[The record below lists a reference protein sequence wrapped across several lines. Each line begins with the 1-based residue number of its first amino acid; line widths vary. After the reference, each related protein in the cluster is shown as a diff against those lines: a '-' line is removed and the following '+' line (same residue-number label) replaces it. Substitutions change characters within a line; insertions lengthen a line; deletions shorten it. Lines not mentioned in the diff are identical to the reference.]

1 MYRIS
6 FFSYKGGSGR
16 SSALVNTVPFIAR
29 ELKANSVHP
38 IILVDMDM
46 DSTGLTYLL
55 HQEEAVKNHL
65 TIQKVMTDP
74 IVGGNRYLAGGPQD
88 HPFFKSLIKVGQV
101 FGLEDASVL
110 LLPAEAGAAVGKDGS
125 NKNISNCNYQ
135 KIDNV
140 LRISENY
147 QCSAVIFDSSAGDQ
161 ETAKVCNEKAKVIV
175 CCMRPTIQFQ
185 EGTMEYFN
193 RMNQSIRNKHVILL
207 PNAVSRDIIEVDGK
221 KYPMTAKNGIR
232 STFQEKFADT
242 GNIIHLDAFVG
253 SYFGIPLVKRF
264 LWQEAILA
272 TFPPEKLSDD
282 EKDALEMYE
291 YVAKLITKYGQAGD

>member
-1 MYRIS
+1 MYKIS

-29 ELKANSVHP
+29 ELKADSIHP

-65 TIQKVMTDP
+65 TIQKIMTEG
-74 IVGGNRYLAGGPQD
+74 IWGGNRYPTDKPQE
-88 HPFFKSLIKVGQV
+88 HPFFASLIKVGHV

-125 NKNISNCNYQ
+125 NKNISNCNSQ
-135 KIDNV
+135 QIEKV
-140 LRISENY
+140 LQISERY
-147 QCSAVIFDSSAGDQ
+147 RCAAVIFDSSAGDQ
-161 ETAKVCNEKAKVIV
+161 ETAVVSNSKAKVIV

-193 RMNQSIRNKHVILL
+193 RMNQVIRNKHVILL
-207 PNAVSRDIIEVDGK
+207 PNAVSRDLIEVDGK
-221 KYPMTAKNGIR
+221 KYPMTAKNRII
-232 STFQEKFADT
+232 STFEERFADT
-242 GNIIHLDAFVG
+242 GNIIHLDAFIG
-253 SYFGIPLVKRF
+253 KNFGIPLVKRF

-282 EKDALEMYE
+282 EKEALEMYE
-291 YVAKLITKYGQAGD
+291 YVAKLITKYGQAGE